1 MTQVLR
7 HLPAVTDPR
16 VLVDAASRD
25 DAAVIRLS
33 PERALVATTDFFTPI
48 VDDARSWG
56 AIAAANAL
64 SDVYAMGA
72 TPLVALSLVGW
83 PRESLPFDLL
93 GEVMA
98 GAAEVVG
105 EAGCPIVG
113 GHSIDS
119 AEPFYGLVALGEAHP
134 DRLLALGNARPGEV
148 LVLTKPLGTGIVATA
163 HKREK
168 VAADGPELSAAI
180 RSMRALNAGAA
191 RAALAHG
198 VRAATDVTGFGLLGH
213 LNNLL
218 RASGAAAEV
227 EAGALPFLP
236 GARELAAL
244 GVIPGGTKRNLEAA
258 REFATWADGVD
269 EATRWLT
276 VDAQTSGGLLLAV
289 PPAEVA
295 GLVADL
301 GAADTLAAAVIGRVV
316 GGEAGRVQV
325 A

>member
-1 MTQVLR
+1 LTQVLR

-48 VDDARSWG
+48 VDDASAWG

-83 PRESLPFDLL
+83 PREALSFDLL

-98 GAAEVVG
+98 GAAEVVQ

-113 GHSIDS
+113 GHSIDA

-134 DRLLALGNARPGEV
+134 DRLLALGGARAGDL
-148 LVLTKPLGTGIVATA
+148 LVLTKPLGTGIITTA

-168 VAADGPELSAAI
+168 VAADGPELAAAI
-180 RSMRALNAGAA
+180 RSMRTLNAAGA
-191 RAALAHG
+191 RVALTHG

-213 LNNLL
+213 LNNML
-218 RASGAAAEV
+218 RESGVAAEV
-227 EAGALPFLP
+227 DAQALPLFP
-236 GARELAAL
+236 GARELAAA
-244 GVIPGGTKRNLEAA
+244 GVLPGGTRRNLEAI
-258 REFATWADGVD
+258 REFTDWAGTVD

-289 PPAEVA
+289 PEARLSQ
-295 GLVADL
+295 LVDDL
-301 GAADTLAAAVIGRVV
+301 EREGALARAVIGRIVA
-316 GGEAGRVQV
+316 GEPGRIAVK
-325 A
+325 

>member
-1 MTQVLR
+1 M
-7 HLPAVTDPR
+7 
-16 VLVDAASRD
+16 
-25 DAAVIRLS
+25 
-33 PERALVATTDFFTPI
+33 ATTDFFTPI
-48 VDDARSWG
+48 VDDARAWG

-83 PRESLPFDLL
+83 PREALPFDLL

-134 DRLLALGNARPGEV
+134 DRLLALGGARPGDA
-148 LVLTKPLGTGIVATA
+148 LVLTKPLGTGIITTA

-168 VAADGPELSAAI
+168 VAADGPELGAAI
-180 RSMRALNAGAA
+180 TSMRTLNAAGA
-191 RAALAHG
+191 RVALAHG

-213 LNNLL
+213 LHNML
-218 RASGAAAEV
+218 RASGVAAAV
-227 EAGALPFLP
+227 EAAALPALP
-236 GARELAAL
+236 GARELAAA
-244 GVIPGGTKRNLEAA
+244 GVLPGGTRRNLEAA
-258 REFATWADGVD
+258 REFAEWNTNVD

-289 PPAEVA
+289 PEARVEALTAELRAA
-295 GLVADL
+295 G
-301 GAADTLAAAVIGRVV
+301 TLSQAVIGQVV
-316 GGEAGRVQV
+316 AGAPGQIAVE
-325 A
+325 